1 MHSEERQQAILD
13 ALRSIDASMKT
24 LVARAAAKAPKA
36 VANDRDL
43 DGNYGNPVVKFDP
56 RDWTGASCK
65 GLKFSDCP
73 PPFLDLLAET
83 FDYFAGQSEAK
94 NEKTNS
100 GKPVADYKRQ
110 DAARARGWA
119 ARIRSGRHVQV
130 QQPIAPADATWA
142 APEAEEIPF

>member
-1 MHSEERQQAILD
+1 MDAEILTV
-13 ALRSIDASMKT
+13 LRSIDASLKT
-24 LVARAAAKAPKA
+24 LIQQAAANKPKP
-36 VANDRDL
+36 VATDRDL

-73 PPFLDLLAET
+73 APFLDLLAET
-83 FDYFAGQSEAK
+83 FDYFAGQAEAK

-100 GKPVADYKRQ
+100 GKSVADYKRQ

-119 ARIRSGRHVQV
+119 ARIRSGRHIQT
-130 QQPIAPADATWA
+130 QQPIAPPDANWA
-142 APEAEEIPF
+142 APEAEDIPF